1 MEGTRGRA
9 EGGIATAGV
18 QDTMMNVIA
27 LSGWQTLGLLDFY
40 QLLLLLLLLLL
51 LALLLVPLLLFPAVA
66 RNSQR
71 ALTVPRGDFSRN
83 SRRNYTRRTMLV
95 LSRVN

>member
-9 EGGIATAGV
+9 AESGIATAGV

-40 QLLLLLLLLLL
+40 QLLLLL
-51 LALLLVPLLLFPAVA
+51 ALLLVPFLPLLFLLLLVTVSA
-66 RNSQR
+66 R
-71 ALTVPRGDFSRN
+71 
-83 SRRNYTRRTMLV
+83 
-95 LSRVN
+95 

>member
-1 MEGTRGRA
+1 MEGTRGRAA

-40 QLLLLLLLLLL
+40 QLLLLL
-51 LALLLVPLLLFPAVA
+51 ALLLVPFLPLLFLLLLVTVSA
-66 RNSQR
+66 R
-71 ALTVPRGDFSRN
+71 
-83 SRRNYTRRTMLV
+83 
-95 LSRVN
+95 